1 MTDTPAVAE
10 AEELLADVTGDNGAS
25 QEGEPKFTLELNQD
39 QKDIKEW
46 VHGFAEGVVRPAAEE
61 WDEREETP
69 WPVIQEAA
77 KIGLYGFEALGQF
90 WADETGLTLPIANEE
105 LFWGDAGIGMAIM
118 GTSLAVA
125 AIFGQGTPEQMGE
138 WIPQCFGTAED
149 PKVAAFCSSEPDAG
163 SDVSAIRTTA
173 KYDEAKDEWVLNGQK
188 AWATNGGIADV
199 HVIIASVDR
208 ELGSRGHA
216 AFVIPPGTKGC
227 EQGAK
232 VKKHGLRASHTA
244 DVHLD
249 DCRIPGPCLLGGKE
263 KLDERLARVREGK
276 KSKSQAAM
284 QTFEAS
290 RPTVG
295 AQALGIARAA
305 YEYALDYA
313 KERQQFGKA
322 IIENQAIAFTLAD
335 MKLEIDAAR
344 LLVWR
349 AAWMGR
355 SGHKFENAEGSMS
368 KLKAGEVAVWST
380 ERAIQILGGNGYTR
394 EFPVER
400 MHRDAKIY
408 TIFEGTSEIQRLV
421 ISRAISGVHIK

>member
-1 MTDTPAVAE
+1 MATAETKVTEQEEPVQDGRAAEAKDAAAEATDQLGIEVGDTPYS
-10 AEELLADVTGDNGAS
+10 LALS
-25 QEGEPKFTLELNQD
+25 QD
-39 QKDIKEW
+39 QKDIREW
-46 VHGFAEGVVRPAAEE
+46 AHGFAEQVVRPAAHE
-61 WDEREETP
+61 WDEREEFP
-69 WPVIQEAA
+69 WPVVQEAA
-77 KIGLYGFEALGQF
+77 KIGLYGFESIAQF
-90 WADETGLTLPIANEE
+90 WA
-105 LFWGDAGIGMAIM
+105 
-118 GTSLAVA
+118 
-125 AIFGQGTPEQMGE
+125 
-138 WIPQCFGTAED
+138 ED
-149 PKVAAFCSSEPDAG
+149 DVKVGAFCASEPDAG
-163 SDVSAIRTTA
+163 SDVSGYRTTA
-173 KYDEAKDEWVLNGQK
+173 KYDEGKDEWVINGQK

-199 HVIIASVDR
+199 HVVIASVDR
-208 ELGSRGHA
+208 QLGSRGHA

-249 DCRIPGPCLLGGKE
+249 DCRVPGSCLLGGKE
-263 KLDERLARVREGK
+263 KLDERLVRVREGK

-313 KERQQFGKA
+313 KEREQFGKK
-322 IIENQAIAFTLAD
+322 IVENQSIAFDLAN

-355 SGHKFENAEGSMS
+355 NGHKFENAEGSMS
-368 KLKAGEVAVWST
+368 KLKAGEVAVWVT

-400 MHRDAKIY
+400 MHRDSKIY

-421 ISRAISGVHIK
+421 ISRAISGLHIK